1 MLTEPLHEADQPS
14 PVPAE
19 PLGWVLSVNGSQA
32 SVRLQ
37 PHAGDARV
45 SVGKFLGI
53 RTDQSLVIGVLTKIS
68 AETDVMGTPHGE
80 HAAGQ
85 LDLVGELRVDE
96 RNVLRFDRGVKEY
109 PTIGDPADLIG
120 HRELEAVFGGESPDT
135 IDIEIGRA
143 HV

>member
-14 PVPAE
+14 LVPAE

-37 PHAGDARV
+37 SPNGAQAGDARV

-80 HAAGQ
+80 HATGK
-85 LDLVGELRVDE
+85 LIWVGKWAIDE
-96 RNVLRFDRGVKEY
+96 RNVSAFAAASKNIPRSATR
-109 PTIGDPADLIG
+109 PT
-120 HRELEAVFGGESPDT
+120 
-135 IDIEIGRA
+135 
-143 HV
+143 